1 MWESVLA
8 VLEMICK
15 DATYP
20 SGHGGAA
27 GLIQKMESFEFVFI
41 MHFLIDLLSITHEL
55 SLSLQRR
62 DQDIIEAMGL
72 IVDVKTRLQDM
83 RDNGWEP
90 LFNTVKSFCESNEID
105 VPSMDDRIGV
115 KGKSAR
121 QKHKVTLLHYYR
133 IDIFNVALDAIMA
146 EMDHRFNEVSSEL
159 LVCMSCLDPSNSF
172 SKFDVQKLVRLAEIY
187 TADFTIADCLLLRNQ
202 LQTFI
207 LNVRRSDEFCECRD
221 LAKVAQKMV
230 ETGKNKTFAF
240 VYRLIELTLILPVA
254 TASVERIFSAM
265 KIIKTDLRNKVS
277 DEWLNDLMVCY
288 TE

>member
-83 RDNGWEP
+83 RDNRWEP
-90 LFNTVKSFCESNEID
+90 LFNTVK
-105 VPSMDDRIGV
+105 
-115 KGKSAR
+115 
-121 QKHKVTLLHYYR
+121 
-133 IDIFNVALDAIMA
+133 
-146 EMDHRFNEVSSEL
+146 
-159 LVCMSCLDPSNSF
+159 
-172 SKFDVQKLVRLAEIY
+172 
-187 TADFTIADCLLLRNQ
+187 
-202 LQTFI
+202 
-207 LNVRRSDEFCECRD
+207 
-221 LAKVAQKMV
+221 
-230 ETGKNKTFAF
+230 
-240 VYRLIELTLILPVA
+240 
-254 TASVERIFSAM
+254 
-265 KIIKTDLRNKVS
+265 
-277 DEWLNDLMVCY
+277 
-288 TE
+288 